1 MKNLLLI
8 FLLWLPVAAWSQ
20 GTVEVVVTG
29 IREAKGDILV
39 GLFNNDGDFL
49 KTAIQGKV
57 VKASKEGVTVV
68 FENLQE
74 GDYAVSVLHDENGNG
89 EMDKN
94 VMGIPKEGF
103 AFGNNAMGTFGPPS
117 FEKSK
122 VVVKKAKVRQELKLK
137 YM

>member
-8 FLLWLPVAAWSQ
+8 FLFGLPAVAWSQ
-20 GTVEVVVTG
+20 GSIEVKVME
-29 IREAKGDILV
+29 IREAKGDIRV
-39 GLFNNDGDFL
+39 GLFNNEGDFL
-49 KTAIQGKV
+49 KKAVEGKV
-57 VKASKEGVTVV
+57 VKASTEGVTVV
-68 FENLQE
+68 FENLPE

-122 VVVKKAKVRQELKLK
+122 VVVKKGKVQQELKMK